1 MKKLAWVFGK
11 SSDFAS
17 NIIKELEEQDI
28 SVHGFG
34 RDNVDY
40 ANFDKFIDGKVVPNI
55 VVINANIEEQI
66 ALVIDNKNYS
76 NITLQQMSSMFFNYT
91 PLFLFF
97 TKLIKWLE
105 NSSKEIIICGI
116 SSSITA
122 WPQQNKQFVM
132 YAVLRSMMQQLV
144 YSASSNVCNAFC
156 VSPSG
161 IDASNITDYAK
172 RVVELISNKTDLKL
186 VDLTMGEEVTDLQR

>member
-11 SSDFAS
+11 SSDFS
-17 NIIKELEEQDI
+17 STLMNEFKEQGI
-28 SVHGFG
+28 STFGFG

-40 ANFDKFIDGKVVPNI
+40 GDFDKFVDGKVVPDI
-55 VVINANIEEQI
+55 VIINANIEEQI
-66 ALVIDNKNYS
+66 ALVIDNKNYL

-91 PLFLFF
+91 PVFLFF

-105 NSSKEIIICGI
+105 NSDKEITVCGI

-122 WPQQNKQFVM
+122 WPQQSKQFVM

-161 IDASNITDYAK
+161 INANNTIDYAK
-172 RVVELISNKTDLKL
+172 RVVQLVTDRTDLKL
-186 VDLTMGEEVTDLQR
+186 IDLTMGEEVVNLQR

>member
-1 MKKLAWVFGK
+1 MRKLAWVFGK
-11 SSDFAS
+11 SSDFAG
-17 NIIKELEEQDI
+17 NIIKKLKEQDI
-28 SVHGFG
+28 STYGFG

-40 ANFDKFIDGKVVPNI
+40 ADFDKFIDGKVVPDI
-55 VVINANIEEQI
+55 IVINANIEEQI

-76 NITLQQMSSMFFNYT
+76 NITLQQMSSMFF
-91 PLFLFF
+91 

-105 NSSKEIIICGI
+105 NSSKEITICGV

-122 WPQQNKQFVM
+122 WPQQDKQFVM

-161 IDASNITDYAK
+161 IDATNITDYAK
-172 RVVELISNKTDLKL
+172 RVVELITNRTDLKL
-186 VDLTMGEEVTDLQR
+186 IDLTIGKEVVNLQR

>member
-1 MKKLAWVFGK
+1 MRKLAWVFGK
-11 SSDFAS
+11 SSDFAG
-17 NIIKELEEQDI
+17 NIINKLKEQDI
-28 SVHGFG
+28 STYGFG

-40 ANFDKFIDGKVVPNI
+40 ADFDKFIDGKVVPDII
-55 VVINANIEEQI
+55 VMNANIEEQI

-105 NSSKEIIICGI
+105 NSSKEITICGV

-122 WPQQNKQFVM
+122 WPQQDKQFVM

-161 IDASNITDYAK
+161 IDATNITDYAN
-172 RVVELISNKTDLKL
+172 RVVELITNRTDLKL
-186 VDLTMGEEVTDLQR
+186 IDLTIGKEVVNLQR

>member
-1 MKKLAWVFGK
+1 MKKVAWVFGK

-17 NIIKELEEQDI
+17 TLI
-28 SVHGFG
+28 SEFEIQGISTYGFG
-34 RDNVDY
+34 RGNTDY
-40 ANFDKFIDGKVVPNI
+40 TNFDKFIDGKVVPDI
-55 VVINANIEEQI
+55 VIINANVEEQI
-66 ALVIDNKNYS
+66 ALVIDNKNFL
-76 NITLQQMSSMFFNYT
+76 NITLQEISSMFFKYT
-91 PLFLFF
+91 PVFLFF

-105 NSSKEIIICGI
+105 NSDKETTVCGI

-122 WPQQNKQFVM
+122 WPQQNKKFVM

-161 IDASNITDYAK
+161 IDATNTIDYAK
-172 RVVELISNKTDLKL
+172 RVVQLTTDRTDLKL
-186 VDLTMGEEVTDLQR
+186 IDLTIGDEVANLQR

>member
-11 SSDFAS
+11 SSDFS
-17 NIIKELEEQDI
+17 STLMNEFREQGI
-28 SVHGFG
+28 SIFGFG

-40 ANFDKFIDGKVVPNI
+40 ADFDKFIDGKVVPDI
-55 VVINANIEEQI
+55 IVINANVEEQI
-66 ALVIDNKNYS
+66 ALVIDNKNFL
-76 NITLQQMSSMFFNYT
+76 NITLQEMSSMFFNYT
-91 PLFLFF
+91 PIFLFF

-105 NSSKEIIICGI
+105 NSNKETTVCGI

-144 YSASSNVCNAFC
+144 YSASSKVCNAFC

-161 IDASNITDYAK
+161 IDATNITDYAK
-172 RVVELISNKTDLKL
+172 RVVGLITNRTDLKL
-186 VDLTMGEEVTDLQR
+186 IDLTMGEEVTDLQR

>member
-40 ANFDKFIDGKVVPNI
+40 ANFDKFIDGKVVPDI

-66 ALVIDNKNYS
+66 ALVIDNKMEFGMEDVLKIIKDAYMNAEPDCFGVKHLCIY
-76 NITLQQMSSMFFNYT
+76 YT
-91 PLFLFF
+91 
-97 TKLIKWLE
+97 
-105 NSSKEIIICGI
+105 GI
-116 SSSITA
+116 S
-122 WPQQNKQFVM
+122 
-132 YAVLRSMMQQLV
+132 
-144 YSASSNVCNAFC
+144 NVN
-156 VSPSG
+156 G
-161 IDASNITDYAK
+161 D
-172 RVVELISNKTDLKL
+172 
-186 VDLTMGEEVTDLQR
+186 

>member
-11 SSDFAS
+11 SSDFS
-17 NIIKELEEQDI
+17 STLMSEFNKQGI
-28 SVHGFG
+28 STFGFG

-40 ANFDKFIDGKVVPNI
+40 ANFDKFIDGKVVPDI
-55 VVINANIEEQI
+55 IIINANIEEQI
-66 ALVIDNKNYS
+66 ALVIDNKNFLD
-76 NITLQQMSSMFFNYT
+76 ITLQKMSNMFFNYT
-91 PLFLFF
+91 PVFLFF

-105 NSSKEIIICGI
+105 NSNKETTVCGI

-161 IDASNITDYAK
+161 INANNTIDYAK
-172 RVVELISNKTDLKL
+172 RVVQLVTDRTDLKL
-186 VDLTMGEEVTDLQR
+186 IDLTMGKEVVNLQR

>member
-11 SSDFAS
+11 SSDFS
-17 NIIKELEEQDI
+17 VTLMNEFKEQGI
-28 SVHGFG
+28 STYGFG
-34 RDNVDY
+34 RDNIDY
-40 ANFDKFIDGKVVPNI
+40 ADFDKFIDGKVVPDI
-55 VVINANIEEQI
+55 IVINANVEEQI
-66 ALVIDNKNYS
+66 GLVIDNKNFL
-76 NITLQQMSSMFFNYT
+76 NITLQEMSSMFFKYT
-91 PLFLFF
+91 PVFLFF

-105 NSSKEIIICGI
+105 NSDKETTVCGI

-122 WPQQNKQFVM
+122 WPQQNKKFVM

-161 IDASNITDYAK
+161 IDATNTIDYAK
-172 RVVELISNKTDLKL
+172 RVVQLTTDRTDLKL
-186 VDLTMGEEVTDLQR
+186 IDLTIGEEVANLQR

>member
-11 SSDFAS
+11 SSDFS
-17 NIIKELEEQDI
+17 STLMNEFREQGI
-28 SVHGFG
+28 SIFGFG

-40 ANFDKFIDGKVVPNI
+40 ADFDKFIDGKVVPDI
-55 VVINANIEEQI
+55 IVINANVEEQI
-66 ALVIDNKNYS
+66 ALVIDNKNFL
-76 NITLQQMSSMFFNYT
+76 NITLQEMSSMFFNYT
-91 PLFLFF
+91 PIFLFF

-105 NSSKEIIICGI
+105 NSDKETTVCGI

-144 YSASSNVCNAFC
+144 YSASSKVCNAFC

-161 IDASNITDYAK
+161 IDATNITDYAK
-172 RVVELISNKTDLKL
+172 RVVGLITNRTDLKL
-186 VDLTMGEEVTDLQR
+186 IDLTMGEEVTDLQR